1 MKRIFVITFLCLCV
15 VLSCFQTV
23 EAFKDISFE
32 EVKLQAKKG
41 DPAAQTKL
49 GVAYSTGTEVEVD
62 KRKAADWYGKA
73 ADQGYPA
80 GQWNLGFLYI
90 RGEGVKQSDKKA
102 RELFTKA
109 ADQGFAPAEYDLGM
123 MNLYGMGGERSRSQ
137 ALEWMKKAADQG
149 YKEAIG
155 FLKAQ
160 GEWEYEL
167 PEKK

>member
-1 MKRIFVITFLCLCV
+1 
-15 VLSCFQTV
+15 
-23 EAFKDISFE
+23 
-32 EVKLQAKKG
+32 
-41 DPAAQTKL
+41 
-49 GVAYSTGTEVEVD
+49 
-62 KRKAADWYGKA
+62 
-73 ADQGYPA
+73 
-80 GQWNLGFLYI
+80 
-90 RGEGVKQSDKKA
+90 
-102 RELFTKA
+102 
-109 ADQGFAPAEYDLGM
+109 M